1 MLPRRG
7 IDLKVGSSS
16 LLRAD
21 FCGAPRAAEMRDRS
35 RGWEFEPAKCLFF
48 ADFIWSAAGCY
59 SGSQI
64 VISLKYADMIDRECP
79 EM

>member
-1 MLPRRG
+1 MLPRR

-35 RGWEFEPAKCLFF
+35 RGWEFEPAKYLFF
-48 ADFIWSAAGCY
+48 FLPNFYGAPQAAIQGPK
-59 SGSQI
+59 
-64 VISLKYADMIDRECP
+64 L
-79 EM
+79 

>member
-1 MLPRRG
+1 MLPRR

-35 RGWEFEPAKCLFF
+35 RGWEFEPAKYLFF
-48 ADFIWSAAGCY
+48 FCRIFTERRRLLFRVPNGNF
-59 SGSQI
+59 
-64 VISLKYADMIDRECP
+64 LKIC
-79 EM
+79 